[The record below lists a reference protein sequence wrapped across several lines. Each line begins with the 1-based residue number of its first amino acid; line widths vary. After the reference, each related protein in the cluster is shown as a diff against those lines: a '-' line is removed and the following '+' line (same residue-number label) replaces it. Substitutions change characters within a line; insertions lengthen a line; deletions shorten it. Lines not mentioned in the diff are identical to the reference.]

1 MWCAKRKNKH
11 EEEGIT
17 IYSFPF
23 TGSIGGKM
31 KRPKVS
37 TVIPT
42 FNRLFQLAELME
54 SLSRQT
60 FQEFEVIIV
69 NDGGERV
76 DILKDVYSN
85 LDIVIVEM
93 DANRGH
99 VHARNEGLK
108 QARGEFILLMDDDDL
123 LVHTHIEKMVEA
135 MDDSDL
141 LYSDVEIVKFE
152 VENNIR
158 MPKSRSLFAYELEL
172 EAMRKFS
179 TFVPSGCLYRKSIH
193 NIVGYF
199 DPEVHNY
206 WDWDF
211 FLTVAETHRIKRIP
225 TAGVIYDFSDSNN
238 NQSKETTSRKV
249 YLDRLSVKHN
259 LGPLPTENF
268 FTLLKKPEV
277 MKRRAESE
285 LVWDGMPFVSKLALL

>member
-1 MWCAKRKNKH
+1 
-11 EEEGIT
+11 
-17 IYSFPF
+17 
-23 TGSIGGKM
+23 M

-54 SLSRQT
+54 ALSRQT

-69 NDGGERV
+69 NDCGERV

-108 QARGEFILLMDDDDL
+108 QARGEYILLMDDDDL

-135 MDDSDL
+135 MDGSDL

-152 VENNIR
+152 VEKNIR
-158 MPKSRSLFAYELEL
+158 MPKSRFLFAYELDL
-172 EAMRKFS
+172 QAMRKFS

-211 FLTVAETHRIKRIP
+211 FLRVAETHRIKRIP
-225 TAGVIYDFSDSNN
+225 TAGVIYDFSDRNN
-238 NQSKETTSRKV
+238 NQSKDTTSTSRKV
-249 YLDRLSVKHN
+249 YLDKLSVKHN

-285 LVWDGMPFVSKLALL
+285 LVWAGLPFVSKVALL